1 MQLWEQARLG
11 PMTLRNRT
19 VRSAT
24 NEHLSQRDGQFT
36 AAWAGA
42 LEELARGEAG
52 LIITGH
58 AAVEPHQRTDEGQP
72 VLDRRAD
79 RAVLAQAAQGVHR
92 WGGKAVIQ
100 LSHSGLKASAQV
112 NGLPPKGPEDF
123 TPEELDR
130 LAEQFREAALLAR
143 EAGFDGVQI
152 HCAHGYLLSSF
163 LNPDLNRRQD
173 GYGGPLGNRFRLIA
187 RIIRAVRESCG
198 PEFAL
203 LAKADCNST
212 EDFPALAVLFQRA
225 GLDALEVSGLDFSAR
240 LGSRAPFYL
249 EEAAAAQQAVS
260 IPLILVGGIYS
271 RAAAEQ
277 VLRAGIPFAAFSRAL
292 ICQPDFIA
300 RMRAGQEESPCLL
313 CNRCFQIYR
322 TRPVRCVQHRTPIP
336 QLVRVFGAGNPD
348 YETRL
353 EK

>member
-11 PMTLRNRT
+11 PLTLRNRT

-36 AAWAGA
+36 SAWAGV
-42 LEELARGEAG
+42 LEELAQGEAG

-58 AAVEPHQRTDEGQP
+58 AAVDPAQRTDEGQP
-72 VLDRRAD
+72 VLDGRTD
-79 RAVLAQAAQGVHR
+79 RSVLAQAARGVHR
-92 WGGKAVIQ
+92 LGGRVVMQ
-100 LSHSGLKASAQV
+100 LSHSGLKASERV
-112 NGLPPKGPEDF
+112 NGVLPKGPEDF

-130 LAEQFREAALLAR
+130 LTEQFRSAALLAR

-163 LNPDLNRRQD
+163 LNPSLNRRQD
-173 GYGGPLGNRFRLIA
+173 RYGGSLENRFRLI
-187 RIIRAVRESCG
+187 RQIICAVRERCG
-198 PEFAL
+198 PDFAL
-203 LAKADCNST
+203 LAKTDCNST
-212 EDFPALAVLFQRA
+212 RDFPALAVLFQQA
-225 GLDALEVSGLDFSAR
+225 GVDGLEISGLDFPAR

-249 EEAAAAQQAVS
+249 EEARAARRAVS

-271 RAAAEQ
+271 RASAEQ
-277 VLRAGIPFAAFSRAL
+277 VLQAGIPFAAFSRAL

-300 RMRAGQEESPCLL
+300 RMHTGQEESPCLL

-322 TRPVRCVQHRTPIP
+322 TRPVRCVQHKTPIP
-336 QLVRVFGAGNPD
+336 QLARVFGTENPE
-348 YETRL
+348 YETL
-353 EK
+353 